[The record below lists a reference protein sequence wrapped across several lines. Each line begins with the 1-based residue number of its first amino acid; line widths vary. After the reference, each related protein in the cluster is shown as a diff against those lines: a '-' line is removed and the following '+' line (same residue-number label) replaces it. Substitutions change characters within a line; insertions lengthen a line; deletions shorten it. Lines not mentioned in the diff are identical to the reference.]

1 MNEKRNILER
11 INAYGVYSII
21 AFFTSNISV
30 YYWLKKSYTKALGFN
45 NIIINPQVSAVFL
58 CILFYGEI
66 ILYYILMAKFK
77 PKKEVENGGIL
88 CVIECTCFANFLF
101 LMFILAVSEQ
111 ASIQL
116 TDNVL
121 ELFIFVID
129 IFLNIGT
136 YSLFKIYEL
145 IKKKSIFE
153 KHNILAFII
162 VEIINIGLLFF
173 LCGSSGVIIYIITI
187 VPFASLAI
195 AICFFKE
202 DFECYDNKKLF
213 NKIKDKLREHRISIS
228 TVILVFVIFSEV
240 FFVLLN
246 EFNDNFLG
254 KEIAR
259 VQCTFAKIETD
270 AGKKSSNKSDG
281 YLLFETNTGKYI
293 SIGYKVKENNH
304 IKLNHNY
311 KYIDVEGIEVSEEY
325 FMIDID

>member
-1 MNEKRNILER
+1 M
-11 INAYGVYSII
+11 
-21 AFFTSNISV
+21 
-30 YYWLKKSYTKALGFN
+30 
-45 NIIINPQVSAVFL
+45 
-58 CILFYGEI
+58 
-66 ILYYILMAKFK
+66 
-77 PKKEVENGGIL
+77 
-88 CVIECTCFANFLF
+88 
-101 LMFILAVSEQ
+101 
-111 ASIQL
+111 
-116 TDNVL
+116 
-121 ELFIFVID
+121 
-129 IFLNIGT
+129 
-136 YSLFKIYEL
+136 
-145 IKKKSIFE
+145 
-153 KHNILAFII
+153 
-162 VEIINIGLLFF
+162 
-173 LCGSSGVIIYIITI
+173 
-187 VPFASLAI
+187 PFASLAI